1 MQTSIIISIILGVWL
16 LGLSFLLF
24 RIYTLFKNLNKGVE
38 EALLKKGLGE
48 VNKRLDFLE
57 KDGMSHTQKVGLVRF
72 NPFKELGGDHSF
84 CLAILDGK
92 DDGVLLTCLHTR
104 DRTRIYM
111 KDIKGGKSTRELS
124 SEEKKALS
132 QAYAKR

>member
-111 KDIKGGKSTRELS
+111 KDIKGGKSTLELS